1 MSKFPNP
8 EPTAPKPPPPP
19 GPPPRARTYT
29 LPVADVDRLLEACR
43 ATLTLFE
50 IGPGALLATAY
61 RRLLRAVEA
70 LDDAEHGQPE
80 RETITAGGD
89 CIAYAQ
95 MQPDG
100 TGNVRVIQVGK
111 PTLSVVGVDVVP
123 AGTGKPHAQTGN
135 VTYGPRSQQD
145 GF

>member
-1 MSKFPNP
+1 MSCKLPNP
-8 EPTAPKPPPPP
+8 PPTVPKPPPPP

-29 LPVADVDRLLEACR
+29 LPVADVDRMLDACNS
-43 ATLTLFE
+43 TLRLYE

-61 RRLLRAVEA
+61 RRLLRGVEA

-95 MQPDG
+95 MQPNG
-100 TGNVRVIQVGK
+100 TGNVRVIRVGK

-123 AGTGKPHAQTGN
+123 ARRENVSPSTGGTQ
-135 VTYGPRSQQD
+135 SQPKQP
-145 GF
+145 